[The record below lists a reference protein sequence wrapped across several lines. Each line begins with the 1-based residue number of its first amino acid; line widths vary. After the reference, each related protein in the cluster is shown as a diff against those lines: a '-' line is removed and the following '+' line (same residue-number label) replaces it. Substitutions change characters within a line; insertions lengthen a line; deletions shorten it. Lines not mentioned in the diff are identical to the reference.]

1 MDTAT
6 EARIRKAFRTD
17 LADTTKLIIAQRI
30 GSVKDADR
38 IIVMNEGRV
47 TGVGTH
53 AELLANN
60 VEYQEIYESQTDKK
74 DEEVSGN
81 GKNA

>member
-6 EARIRKAFRTD
+6 EARIREAFRTD

-38 IIVMNEGRV
+38 IIVMNEGRI

-53 AELLANN
+53 AELLASN
-60 VEYQEIYESQTDKK
+60 VEYQEIYESQADKK